1 MTALEEEILK
11 LPRLQKIS
19 LMEQLW
25 VNLSQKGE
33 QFELPEWHAAQLQE
47 TEQQL
52 KDGKEHFENWAEA
65 KQKLRNA

>member
-1 MTALEEEILK
+1 MTALEQEILQ

-25 VNLSQKGE
+25 VNLSQQSD
-33 QFELPEWHAAQLQE
+33 QFELPEWHATQLKE

-65 KQKLRNA
+65 RQKLRNA